1 MRRGILDKGS
11 GKRTEEFMNV
21 IQDLI
26 RKESPSTQ
34 IGAELANLKQ
44 TYNTLVNA
52 TKTYHS
58 TNWVQLQLLT
68 ADARRNLIQRFVEY
82 PVPADYASMSLPDR
96 RAYFDGILFERITVS
111 RQKVCA
117 LEIWCECFG
126 CDPARITH
134 ADAIEINRVLENTP
148 GWKRVSNPFRFGC
161 YGRQGQKEK
170 VVIHHLICTG
180 TRDENIAQALAK
192 KDMTQEYVLA
202 SLKARI
208 NQSGV

>member
-26 RKESPSTQ
+26 RKESLSTQ

-44 TYNTLVNA
+44 TYNTIANA

-111 RQKVCA
+111 R
-117 LEIWCECFG
+117 
-126 CDPARITH
+126 H
-134 ADAIEINRVLENTP
+134 
-148 GWKRVSNPFRFGC
+148 
-161 YGRQGQKEK
+161 
-170 VVIHHLICTG
+170 
-180 TRDENIAQALAK
+180 ENIAQTLAK

-208 NQSGV
+208 DRIRSLRGEDAA